1 MRILGGWIVSDKKIR
16 YKAKIAGKNYTIIG
30 ARSQKH
36 LQLVEQTVDEQLR
49 QIEALTSGLDP
60 ERRAVLAA
68 VNAVSD
74 QIEMQINMQKM
85 EKEIEELKQKLRE
98 SNMEHVD

>member
-1 MRILGGWIVSDKKIR
+1 MSDKKIR